1 MLTTEVEEY
10 DPDFPSVV
18 VGDESDS
25 YKLRKR
31 SESIKMRKRTAP
43 PSPIRTGK
51 PHPIEILEME
61 RYNREAAGDQE
72 LNQRHLKLSLQLAR
86 LEALDKCKNT
96 PPEMKLAEIRAC
108 GQRIA
113 FMEVGA
119 TDGCCR
125 HQRGAVSCDCCKTGS
140 LNFM

>member
-1 MLTTEVEEY
+1 MLTTDEE
-10 DPDFPSVV
+10 DSDFPPVV
-18 VGDESDS
+18 VGDERDS

-61 RYNREAAGDQE
+61 RYNREAAGDE
-72 LNQRHLKLSLQLAR
+72 VLNARHLKLSLQLAR
-86 LEALDKCKNT
+86 LEALEKCKNT
-96 PPEMKLAEIRAC
+96 PPELKLAEIKAI

-113 FMEVGA
+113 FMEAGA

-125 HQRGAVSCDCCKTGS
+125 HSSGRTMCSCCSTGG
-140 LNFM
+140 LKFM

>member
-1 MLTTEVEEY
+1 MTTDEE
-10 DPDFPSVV
+10 DSDFPPVV
-18 VGDESDS
+18 VGDERDGF
-25 YKLRKR
+25 KLRKR

-61 RYNREAAGDQE
+61 RYNREAAADQE

-86 LEALDKCKNT
+86 LEALEKCKNT
-96 PPEMKLAEIRAC
+96 PPELKLAEIEAI

-113 FMEVGA
+113 FMETGA
-119 TDGCCR
+119 TDG
-125 HQRGAVSCDCCKTGS
+125 
-140 LNFM
+140 